1 MSFLLGPWG
10 SWSRQETGRQFYW
23 GCSKQLSSHIY
34 ILFTFFGWRHRPLF
48 PLLSLPGFSS
58 ALTQL
63 PETTNCLLMNGAPVN
78 PLTTT
83 AVAKVPPPSFV
94 PNFDLPLQWPF
105 SKFQELRGCTLESS
119 VSHFWLGALTHTAH
133 PVRKKKIGTENG
145 NDSTTWSASPCHP
158 PPALMMPPE
167 VRRFSLWEGSCL
179 YFVVYCEVVVSIS
192 LNY

>member
-1 MSFLLGPWG
+1 MSFLPGPWG
-10 SWSRQETGRQFYW
+10 SWGRQETGRQFYW

-34 ILFTFFGWRHRPLF
+34 ILFTFFGWRHRPPF
-48 PLLSLPGFSS
+48 PLQSLPGFSS

-63 PETTNCLLMNGAPVN
+63 PETTNCFLMNGAPVN

-119 VSHFWLGALTHTAH
+119 FSHFWLGALTHTAH
-133 PVRKKKIGTENG
+133 PVRKKKNRY
-145 NDSTTWSASPCHP
+145 WK
-158 PPALMMPPE
+158 
-167 VRRFSLWEGSCL
+167 W
-179 YFVVYCEVVVSIS
+179 
-192 LNY
+192 